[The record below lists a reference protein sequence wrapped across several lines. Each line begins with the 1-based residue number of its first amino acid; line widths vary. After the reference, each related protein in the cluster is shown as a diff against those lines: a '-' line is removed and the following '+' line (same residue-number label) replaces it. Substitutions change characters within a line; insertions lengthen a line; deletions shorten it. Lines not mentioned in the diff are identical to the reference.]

1 MKQTLLY
8 AAAAVGVGLM
18 AWAQIA
24 GRSDSGYLFDFYPLY
39 RGAEALLTSGD
50 AYAVQAT
57 GPAPG
62 GAAAIGNSYPIHAVL
77 LLGLPFAWMPPG
89 VAVIAW
95 TLAVGLAWIL
105 AVRWAR
111 ESPYWFLWIPMW
123 QALLLQQPAAALGV
137 AAIVAWGSLGRG
149 APWALAAAL
158 VVLTMKPQ
166 QFLLLAVVL
175 AWWGRAWWRQ
185 IAVTFAAVAVGSFL
199 AQPDWIA
206 RWLERVQVR
215 AELVPVVWVGPLLIP
230 VGVIVFW
237 RGWRAS
243 GLAIA
248 SSAVGPW
255 PTVGGYYAAV
265 AWPLGSGRTQSAAL
279 ALLGILGFVVGEVM
293 NGSMAFVVF
302 VGLGAIVA
310 AMLAPDRRPSGP
322 RTRSVDGLSRGVG
335 QSTDPSNDLREDGP
349 HV

>member
-1 MKQTLLY
+1 MTQTLLY
-8 AAAAVGVGLM
+8 AAAAVGVGLT

-39 RGAEALLTSGD
+39 RGADALLTSGN
-50 AYAVQAT
+50 AYAVQAS

-77 LLGLPFAWMPPG
+77 LLGLPFTWMPPA

-95 TLAVGLAWIL
+95 TVAVGLAWIL
-105 AVRWAR
+105 AVRWAG

-137 AAIVAWGSLGRG
+137 AAIVAWGSLRRG
-149 APWALAAAL
+149 APWALALAL

-185 IAVTFAAVAVGSFL
+185 TAVTFAAVAVGSFL

-215 AELVPVVWVGPLLIP
+215 AELVPLVWVGPLLIP
-230 VGVIVFW
+230 VGVILFW

-279 ALLGILGFVVGEVM
+279 GLLGILGFVAGEVVS
-293 NGSMAFVVF
+293 GSVAFVV
-302 VGLGAIVA
+302 VLGLGALVA
-310 AMLAPDRRPSGP
+310 AMFAPERNSSGP
-322 RTRSVDGLSRGVG
+322 DPRSGDGLSLGVERATD
-335 QSTDPSNDLREDGP
+335 STCSSREDGP
-349 HV
+349 HA